1 MDSLWLLIDV
11 GGGVA
16 LLLWGTH
23 MVQTGVQRAFGP
35 NLRGFLGRA
44 LRNRLMGFCAGLVVT
59 AVLQSSTA
67 TGLMISGFAAAG
79 AVELVP
85 ALAVMLGANVGTTL
99 IVQVLS
105 FDVSALAP
113 LLILVGVAL
122 FRRNRANILH
132 DVGRLIVGL
141 GLMLLALHQI
151 THVLT
156 PYEDTPSLRAMLG
169 IVATLPLLLT
179 LLAAALTWL
188 AHSSVAVILV
198 VMSLAAKGAVAPDA
212 AFALV
217 LGANLGTALN
227 PVIEGTAGRGLAG
240 RRLPLGNLVV
250 RAVGAAAAL
259 AVLDRVGPWL
269 VAFEPDPARA
279 VADFHFV
286 FNAALALVLLP
297 LLSPYGRLLTRALPQ
312 AADAADPARP
322 LYLDPAA
329 IETPIVALGAAARES
344 LRLTDMLEA
353 MLDGIMAAIAAG
365 QRRDLVTIKPLGR
378 SLGRLCRDIQA
389 YLSTLD
395 PEELN
400 EDDHRRLT
408 EIFAFASN
416 LSYAGKVVE
425 KTLLP
430 MAAKRLKLGPALSR
444 ADRAEVGETLVRSR
458 NNVRTAATLLMTD
471 DPRGARTLA
480 AEKRTFRVLE
490 TEAAREHFD
499 QLRAGS
505 AEGAFKVE
513 FLRALKQVNG
523 YLVAGAA
530 YPILDRNGG
539 LLDSRIA
546 TDA

>member
-44 LRNRLMGFCAGLVVT
+44 LRNRIMGFCAGLVVT
-59 AVLQSSTA
+59 ALLQSSTA

-105 FDVSALAP
+105 FDVSPLAP

-122 FRRNRANILH
+122 FRRNRANVLH

-179 LLAAALTWL
+179 LLAAGLTWL
-188 AHSSVAVILV
+188 AHSSVAMILV
-198 VMSLAAKGAVAPDA
+198 VMSLAAKGAVAPEA

-217 LGANLGTALN
+217 LGANLGSAIN
-227 PVIEGTAGRGLAG
+227 PVIEGTTGGGPAS
-240 RRLPLGNLVV
+240 RRLPLGNLAV

-259 AVLDRVGPWL
+259 AFLDRIGPRL

-279 VADFHFV
+279 VADFHVV
-286 FNAALALVLLP
+286 FNAGLALLLLP
-297 LLSPYGRLLTRALPQ
+297 LLSPYARLLTRALPQ
-312 AADAADPARP
+312 AAEPADPARP
-322 LYLDPAA
+322 LYLDSAA
-329 IETPIVALGAAARES
+329 IETPIVALGAAAREA

-353 MLDGIMAAIAAG
+353 MLDGIAGAIAAG
-365 QRRDLVTIKPLGR
+365 QRRDLVAVKSLGR

-416 LSYAGKVVE
+416 LSYAGKVAE

-430 MAAKRLKLGPALSR
+430 MAAKRLKLGAALSR

-471 DPRGARTLA
+471 DPRAARTLA
-480 AEKRTFRVLE
+480 AEKRTFRSLE

-505 AEGAFKVE
+505 AEGAFKAE